1 MRQKYRIASE
11 QQKDGS
17 IIPEK
22 SLQTCKSP
30 ISNSKNRP
38 KPSKIRPNSPE
49 IHPNFIQ
56 NSLKNSPKINPQF
69 VLFWP
74 MHSAFFGLDSM
85 NTLDL
90 YIDSNLNPPITLN
103 SVFDILLHAAGIVLL
118 MISSLQSLLSPLTR
132 TWSRSIC
139 SLLVLIL
146 SSVLYRYLRSWWWRH
161 NDDAVVMMTSRSHE
175 ETSNFT
181 FLSHLR

>member
-1 MRQKYRIASE
+1 MIRVWPGYNLW
-11 QQKDGS
+11 GS
-17 IIPEK
+17 NIVDI
-22 SLQTCKSP
+22 SGALFILRTQTHCDEGARDF
-30 ISNSKNRP
+30 KNIWVP
-38 KPSKIRPNSPE
+38 LVTFFTE
-49 IHPNFIQ
+49 I
-56 NSLKNSPKINPQF
+56 LWK
-69 VLFWP
+69 LLTY
-74 MHSAFFGLDSM
+74 FF
-85 NTLDL
+85 
-90 YIDSNLNPPITLN
+90 DSNLNPPIILN
-103 SVFDILLHAAGIVLL
+103 LVFDILLHAAGIVLL

-161 NDDAVVMMTSRSHE
+161 NHDDDVIMMTSRSHE

>member
-1 MRQKYRIASE
+1 MFT
-11 QQKDGS
+11 
-17 IIPEK
+17 
-22 SLQTCKSP
+22 SLAPSSYWELKLNLVTALE
-30 ISNSKNRP
+30 ISKN
-38 KPSKIRPNSPE
+38 IWVLE
-49 IHPNFIQ
+49 ITFLTQTLWNFLTYI
-56 NSLKNSPKINPQF
+56 S
-69 VLFWP
+69 
-74 MHSAFFGLDSM
+74 
-85 NTLDL
+85 TLIL
-90 YIDSNLNPPITLN
+90 YPPITSF

-161 NDDAVVMMTSRSHE
+161 NDDFIMMTSRSHE

>member
-1 MRQKYRIASE
+1 MGALFQKKVYKHVSH
-11 QQKDGS
+11 QF
-17 IIPEK
+17 P
-22 SLQTCKSP
+22 T
-30 ISNSKNRP
+30 KNPP
-38 KPSKIRPNSPE
+38 KT
-49 IHPNFIQ
+49 IQ
-56 NSLKNSPKINPQF
+56 NSTKFTRNSPKIHPQF
-69 VLFWP
+69 RFSFRI
-74 MHSAFFGLDSM
+74 HSKNLFGLDSM
-85 NTLDL
+85 KTLDL
-90 YIDSNLNPPITLN
+90 YFDSNFNPPITLN